1 MLYALCP
8 MLFWYCDENAFSD
21 NRFLWQNR
29 FNRGLMTAHE
39 AIILGIIQGLTE
51 FLPVS
56 SSGHLV
62 LFQKLFGLKQ
72 AELFFDVAVHL
83 GTLVAVIAVFRQELK
98 KIITA
103 LVRLI
108 ASGGSKETVLQKVQ
122 SDSQLKMALLI
133 VIGSIPT
140 AILGFLFAGIA
151 DRLFASGL
159 ITGLMLILTGLLL
172 WLTRRASAGEDQAR
186 SDQLT
191 PKNAFIIGIV
201 QGLAIIPGLS
211 RSGSTIS
218 IGLLLGI
225 NRETAARYSFLLS
238 IPAIIGA
245 GLLNLKDGLSQT
257 DPAVRT
263 AMLGAFAAALVGYA
277 ALKSLLQMV
286 KKGRL
291 HVFAPYCWLV
301 GLLAVT
307 FSLLN

>member
-1 MLYALCP
+1 
-8 MLFWYCDENAFSD
+8 
-21 NRFLWQNR
+21 
-29 FNRGLMTAHE
+29 MTTLE

-62 LFQKLFGLKQ
+62 LFQKLFGLTQ
-72 AELFFDVAVHL
+72 ADLFFDVGVHL
-83 GTLVAVIAVFRQELK
+83 GTLVAVIIVFRREVK

-103 LVRLI
+103 LVQLI
-108 ASGGSKETVLQKVQ
+108 SPAGLKEAILQRIE

-159 ITGLMLILTGLLL
+159 ITGLMLIVTGLLL
-172 WLTRRASAGEDQAR
+172 WLTRRTRASVNQAR
-186 SDQLT
+186 SDHLT
-191 PKNAFIIGIV
+191 PKNALIIGIV
-201 QGLAIIPGLS
+201 QGLAIIPGIS

-225 NRETAARYSFLLS
+225 DREMAARYSFLLS

-245 GLLNLKDGLSQT
+245 GLLSLMESLSQADLAIRAT
-257 DPAVRT
+257 L
-263 AMLGAFAAALVGYA
+263 LGAFTAALVGYA
-277 ALKSLLQMV
+277 ALKLLLQVV

-291 HVFAPYCWLV
+291 YIFAPYCWLV
-301 GLLAVT
+301 GILAII
-307 FSLLN
+307 FSW

>member
-1 MLYALCP
+1 
-8 MLFWYCDENAFSD
+8 
-21 NRFLWQNR
+21 
-29 FNRGLMTAHE
+29 
-39 AIILGIIQGLTE
+39 
-51 FLPVS
+51 LPVS

-72 AELFFDVAVHL
+72 AELFFDVGVHL
-83 GTLVAVIAVFRQELK
+83 GTLVAVIIVFRREVK

-103 LVRLI
+103 LVQLI
-108 ASGGSKETVLQKVQ
+108 SSAGFKETILQRVE

-159 ITGLMLILTGLLL
+159 ITGLMLIVTGLLL
-172 WLTRRASAGEDQAR
+172 WFTRRTRANFDQPR
-186 SDQLT
+186 SDRLT

-201 QGLAIIPGLS
+201 QGLAIIPGIS

-218 IGLLLGI
+218 VGILLGI
-225 NRETAARYSFLLS
+225 DREMAARYSFLLS

-245 GLLNLKDGLSQT
+245 GLWSLKGSLSQT
-257 DPAVRT
+257 DLAIRAT
-263 AMLGAFAAALVGYA
+263 LLGAFTAALVGYA
-277 ALKSLLQMV
+277 ALNSLLQIV

-291 HVFAPYCWLV
+291 HIFAPYCWAV
-301 GLLAVT
+301 GAAAII
-307 FSLLN
+307 FSY

>member
-1 MLYALCP
+1 
-8 MLFWYCDENAFSD
+8 
-21 NRFLWQNR
+21 
-29 FNRGLMTAHE
+29 MTTLE

-72 AELFFDVAVHL
+72 AELFFDVGVHL
-83 GTLVAVIAVFRQELK
+83 GTLVAVIIVFRREVK

-103 LVRLI
+103 LVQLVSH
-108 ASGGSKETVLQKVQ
+108 AGLKETILQKIE

-133 VIGSIPT
+133 VVGSIPT
-140 AILGFLFAGIA
+140 AILGFLFTGIA
-151 DRLFASGL
+151 GRLFASGL
-159 ITGLMLILTGLLL
+159 ITGLMLIVTGLLL
-172 WLTRRASAGEDQAR
+172 WLTRRTRASVNQAR
-186 SDQLT
+186 SDRLT
-191 PKNAFIIGIV
+191 IKNALIIGIV
-201 QGLAIIPGLS
+201 QGLAIIPGIS

-225 NRETAARYSFLLS
+225 DREMAARYSFLLS

-245 GLLNLKDGLSQT
+245 GLWSLKGGLSQT
-257 DPAVRT
+257 DLAIRVT
-263 AMLGAFAAALVGYA
+263 LLGAFTAALVGYA
-277 ALKSLLQMV
+277 ALKSLLQVV

-301 GLLAVT
+301 GILAII
-307 FSLLN
+307 FSW

>member
-1 MLYALCP
+1 MNY
-8 MLFWYCDENAFSD
+8 
-21 NRFLWQNR
+21 
-29 FNRGLMTAHE
+29 TE

-62 LFQKLFGLKQ
+62 LLQKIFGMKH
-72 AELFFDVAVHL
+72 AELFFDVGVHL
-83 GTLVAVIAVFRQELK
+83 GTLVAVIIVFRLEIK

-103 LVRLI
+103 LVKLI
-108 ASGGSKETVLQKVQ
+108 SLAGPKENILQKVEA
-122 SDSQLKMALLI
+122 DPQLKMALLI

-151 DRLFASGL
+151 DRLFASGM
-159 ITGLMLILTGLLL
+159 ITGLMLIVTGLIL
-172 WLTRRASAGEDQAR
+172 WLSRQKQTNKDQAR
-186 SDQLT
+186 SDRLT

-201 QGLAIIPGLS
+201 QGLAIIPGIS

-218 IGLLLGI
+218 VGLLLGI
-225 NRETAARYSFLLS
+225 DRETAAQYSFLLS

-245 GLLNLKDGLSQT
+245 GLLGLKDGLLQT
-257 DPAVRT
+257 DLAIGT
-263 AMLGAFAAALVGYA
+263 ALLGAFTAALVGYA
-277 ALKSLLQMV
+277 ALKSLLQVV

-301 GLLAVT
+301 GILAII
-307 FSLLN
+307 FSR

>member
-1 MLYALCP
+1 
-8 MLFWYCDENAFSD
+8 
-21 NRFLWQNR
+21 
-29 FNRGLMTAHE
+29 MTTLE

-62 LFQKLFGLKQ
+62 LFQKLLGLKQ
-72 AELFFDVAVHL
+72 AELFFDIGVHL
-83 GTLVAVIAVFRQELK
+83 GTLVAVIAVFRREVK

-103 LVRLI
+103 LAKLI
-108 ASGGSKETVLQKVQ
+108 SLAGPKETLLQKVE
-122 SDSQLKMALLI
+122 SDPPLKMALLI

-151 DRLFASGL
+151 GRLFSSGF
-159 ITGLMLILTGLLL
+159 ITGLMLIVTGLLL
-172 WLTRRASAGEDQAR
+172 WLTRRTGASVNQAR
-186 SDQLT
+186 SGRLT

-201 QGLAIIPGLS
+201 QGLAIIPGIS

-218 IGLLLGI
+218 IGLMLGI
-225 NRETAARYSFLLS
+225 DRELAARYSFLLS

-245 GLLNLKDGLSQT
+245 GLWSLKDGISQT
-257 DPAVRT
+257 DLAIR
-263 AMLGAFAAALVGYA
+263 AALLGAFTAAVVGYA
-277 ALKSLLQMV
+277 ALKSLLQIV

-301 GLLAVT
+301 GILAII
-307 FSLLN
+307 FSW